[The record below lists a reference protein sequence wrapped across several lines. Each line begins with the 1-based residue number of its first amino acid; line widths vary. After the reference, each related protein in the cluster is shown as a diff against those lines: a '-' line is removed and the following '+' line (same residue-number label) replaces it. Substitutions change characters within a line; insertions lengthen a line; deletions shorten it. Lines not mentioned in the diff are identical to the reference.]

1 MMYKP
6 LHCFTLVAA
15 IPTVIGLGIGV
26 RFLAYYFAGRGNGHT
41 QSLMLACTLLI
52 IGFVTFVIGML
63 ADVISA
69 NRKILEDVQY
79 HVKKQEYDRESGQ
92 TEKKM

>member
-6 LHCFTLVAA
+6 LYCFTLVAA
-15 IPTVIGLGIGV
+15 VPSVIGFLIGI
-26 RFLAYYFAGRGNGHT
+26 RFMIYYFAGKGNGHT

-52 IGFVTFVIGML
+52 IGFITFVIGML

-69 NRKILEDVQY
+69 NRKILEET
-79 HVKKQEYDRESGQ
+79 EYIVRKMNYG
-92 TEKKM
+92 EKSN